1 MHDQK
6 QISNLIMKNRKFHFA
21 LFLLCTS
28 LLYFPLLK
36 GQSQDALNEVKELI
50 ENFQFND
57 AIKAADR
64 FLYNDSSNVQ
74 MHLYKSRAL
83 SACFKFREANTIL
96 IKALLLDSTSIPV
109 LFDLVNNYRQLGNTC
124 EAVDVCKKIIQL
136 DPGNQFFIIHLSNIY
151 YNTDE
156 FDKAKELLVSLV
168 RLDSLNPFIL
178 KQLGNCY
185 TELNQPDSAISFF
198 RKVLER
204 NPSDPGTTG
213 KLINLYIITR
223 EVQKGLE
230 LSENYL
236 IRDSVNDGIL
246 RLNGYCHYLLKNYPE
261 AERKFMKCSDLGDGS
276 KFVKKYLGLC
286 YYKQDSFYKAEPLF
300 GQAFRMDTTDAEVC
314 FYYGVSAHRSMLLD
328 TGLIYLNKTLT
339 LLMPS
344 DQFLSTLYIELS
356 AAYTMANQPD
366 TAVGILKKAY
376 ETFPDNKKLL
386 FKIAYQYDYYLQQPE
401 KALPYYKDFLRN
413 SSEPDQEVTNLPMH
427 VSYHDYT
434 KKRINQ
440 IISKP

>member
-1 MHDQK
+1 
-6 QISNLIMKNRKFHFA
+6 MKNRKFHRP
-21 LFLLCTS
+21 LFLLCTF
-28 LLYFPLLK
+28 LLYFPFLR
-36 GQSQDALNEVKELI
+36 GQSQEALSEVKELI
-50 ENFQFND
+50 ETFQFDD

-74 MHLYKSRAL
+74 MLLYKSRAL

-96 IKALLLDSTSIPV
+96 NKALLLDSASIPV
-109 LFDLVNNYRQLGNTC
+109 MFDLVNNYRQLGNTS
-124 EAVDVCKKIIQL
+124 EAAGVCKKIVRL
-136 DPGNQFFIIHLSNIY
+136 NPDNQFFIIQLSNLY
-151 YNTDE
+151 YNDDE
-156 FDKAKELLVSLV
+156 FDKAKELLVPLV

-185 TELNQPDSAISFF
+185 TELNQPDSAIRFF

-204 NPSDPGTTG
+204 NPSDAGATG
-213 KLINLYIITR
+213 KLINLYIKTR

-261 AERKFMKCSDLGDGS
+261 AEKKFIKCRDLGDGS
-276 KFVKKYLGLC
+276 KFAKKYLGLC
-286 YYKQDSFYKAEPLF
+286 YYKQDSFYKAEPMF

-314 FYYGVSAHRSMLLD
+314 FYYGVSAYRSMLLD

-344 DQFLSTLYIELS
+344 DQFLSTLYIELAS
-356 AAYTMANQPD
+356 AYTMANQTD

-376 ETFPDNKKLL
+376 ETSPGNKKLL
-386 FKIAYQYDYYLQQPE
+386 FKIAYQYDYYLLQPQ

-413 SSEPDQEVTNLPMH
+413 SSEPDQEVTNLPMQ
-427 VSYHDYT
+427 VSYYDYT
-434 KKRINQ
+434 KKRIKQ
-440 IISKP
+440 ILSKP